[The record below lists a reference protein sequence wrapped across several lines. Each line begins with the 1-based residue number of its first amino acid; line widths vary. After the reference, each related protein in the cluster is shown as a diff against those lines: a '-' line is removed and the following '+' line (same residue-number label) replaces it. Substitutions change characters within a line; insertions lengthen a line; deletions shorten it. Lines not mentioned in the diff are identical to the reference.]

1 MKKKILILVIAI
13 ICFIPSVVYAEKI
26 EVKLSKCVDGDTA
39 RFIIDNKEY
48 STRFLAVDT
57 PEVKHPKKKVEPF
70 GKAASNYT
78 CKRLENAKKIE
89 LEYDSNSTKQD
100 KYGRIL
106 AWVYVDDS
114 LLQKELVK
122 KGYAKVAYLYGDYKY
137 TKSLQLLE
145 KKAKS
150 NKVGLWSDNKI
161 SSDDSG
167 NLISVDEI
175 LEKLFKYIRKEIKSM
190 L

>member
-1 MKKKILILVIAI
+1 M
-13 ICFIPSVVYAEKI
+13 
-26 EVKLSKCVDGDTA
+26 
-39 RFIIDNKEY
+39 
-48 STRFLAVDT
+48 
-57 PEVKHPKKKVEPF
+57 
-70 GKAASNYT
+70 
-78 CKRLENAKKIE
+78 
-89 LEYDSNSTKQD
+89 EYDPNSTKQD

-150 NKVGLWSDNKI
+150 NKVGLWSDNKNLNND
-161 SSDDSG
+161 SDS
-167 NLISVDEI
+167 LISIDEI